1 MFSPAVFVLSHR
13 CFKKLLL
20 REFAGTLTIR
30 ISRGWIAIPLT
41 WVSFASRQ
49 PSFFFTYFYILI
61 SIIFH
66 MRYALVEFFI
76 CLSRV
81 LRHAQDHVES
91 ILCSTSWK
99 DTNYRFTK
107 LMLRIC
113 RFRSGSKIG
122 EQNGVKLRS
131 VGAEVP

>member
-49 PSFFFTYFYILI
+49 PSFFYILLHSDI
-61 SIIFH
+61 DYFS
-66 MRYALVEFFI
+66 YAL